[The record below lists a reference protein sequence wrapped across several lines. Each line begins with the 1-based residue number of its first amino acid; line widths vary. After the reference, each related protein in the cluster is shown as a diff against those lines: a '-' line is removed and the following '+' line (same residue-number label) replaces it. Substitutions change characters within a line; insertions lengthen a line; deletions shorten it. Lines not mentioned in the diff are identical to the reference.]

1 MVKTRINI
9 TIERKLLKELD
20 KHLKQRLAGISR
32 SEFIE
37 LAVERL
43 LMEERIKKR
52 DLSIAE
58 T

>member
-43 LMEERIKKR
+43 LMEEKSKKR
-52 DLSIAE
+52 DLSIVNP
-58 T
+58 